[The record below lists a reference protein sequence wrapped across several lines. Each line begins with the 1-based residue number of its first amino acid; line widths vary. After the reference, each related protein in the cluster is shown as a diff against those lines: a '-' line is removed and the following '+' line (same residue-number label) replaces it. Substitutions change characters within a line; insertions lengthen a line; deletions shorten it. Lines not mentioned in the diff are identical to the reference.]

1 MAELNIDGNIKQST
15 VTFRTDRVNK
25 GEWKRA
31 AYPKK
36 LSVWIEATLNAEIAL
51 LRAKGYEQYQAQLKR
66 DQVK

>member
-1 MAELNIDGNIKQST
+1 MTDGNVKQST

-31 AYPKK
+31 AYPSK
-36 LSVWIEATLNAEIAL
+36 LSAWIEATLNAEIAR
-51 LRAKGYEQYQAQLKR
+51 LRAKGYAQYSEQLKR

>member
-1 MAELNIDGNIKQST
+1 MTDGNVKQST

-31 AYPKK
+31 AYPGK
-36 LSVWIEATLNAEIAL
+36 LSEWIITTLNLEISR
-51 LRAKGYEQYQAQLKR
+51 LREKGYSQYQAQLKR